1 MPNTYT
7 VELEYTGYITYIVEA
22 KDRREAEDKAWEM
35 LNNDDDYA
43 GRSGDWDVHSVQ
55 QLSNEQGYLLPK
67 GTK

>member
-1 MPNTYT
+1 MNTYM

-55 QLSNEQGYLLPK
+55 QLSNEQGWVMLEDK
-67 GTK
+67 K